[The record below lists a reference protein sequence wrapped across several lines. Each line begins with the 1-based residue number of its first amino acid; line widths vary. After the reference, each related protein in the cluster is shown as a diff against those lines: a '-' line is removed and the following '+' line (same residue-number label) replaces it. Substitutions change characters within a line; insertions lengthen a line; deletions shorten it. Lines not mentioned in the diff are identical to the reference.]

1 MVYGL
6 WFMDFEKMENQN
18 EIFNY
23 NKLVAYQRAKEMVK
37 EVYGLLKKFPREEQY
52 ALCDQLRRAS
62 TSVTSNIA
70 EGKRYP
76 DKIHFLEI
84 AYGSL
89 MEVHSQMDVAC
100 DLGYILNEELSH
112 LEGTIVSVI
121 KPLSGLRSSYLEK
134 VRNPQVSINH

>member
-1 MVYGL
+1 
-6 WFMDFEKMENQN
+6 MENQN

-23 NKLVAYQRAKEMVK
+23 KKLVAYQRAKEMVK
-37 EVYGLLKKFPREEQY
+37 EVYRLLKKFPKEEQY

-70 EGKRYP
+70 EGTCRQTYP
-76 DKIHFLEI
+76 DKIHFLEV

-100 DLGYILNEELSH
+100 DLDYISSDDLYH
-112 LEGTIVSVI
+112 LENTIIGVVR
-121 KPLSGLRSSYLEK
+121 PLSGLRSSYQEK
-134 VRNPQVSINH
+134 LHKP

>member
-1 MVYGL
+1 
-6 WFMDFEKMENQN
+6 MERN

-23 NKLVAYQRAKEMVK
+23 RNLVAYQRAKEMVK
-37 EVYGLLKKFPREEQY
+37 EVYRILKKFPCEEQY

-70 EGKRYP
+70 EGTNRQTYP

-100 DLGYILNEELSH
+100 DLGYISSDELTH
-112 LEGTIVSVI
+112 LEETIVGVV
-121 KPLSGLRSSYLEK
+121 KPLSGLRSSYQAKLHK
-134 VRNPQVSINH
+134 P

>member
-1 MVYGL
+1 M
-6 WFMDFEKMENQN
+6 EKNN

-23 NKLVAYQRAKEMVK
+23 KTLIVYQRAKVMVK

-62 TSVTSNIA
+62 VSVTSNVA
-70 EGKRYP
+70 EGTSRTTLP

-100 DLGYILNEELSH
+100 DLGYILPEELDH
-112 LEGTIVSVI
+112 LEETIVGVA
-121 KPLSGLRSSYLEK
+121 KLMSGLRSSYQRKREG
-134 VRNPQVSINH
+134 

>member
-1 MVYGL
+1 
-6 WFMDFEKMENQN
+6 MEN

-23 NKLVAYQRAKEMVK
+23 KKLIAYQRAKDMVK

-70 EGKRYP
+70 EGTNRHTYP
-76 DKIHFLEI
+76 DKIHFIEI

-100 DLGYILNEELSH
+100 DLGYISVEDLLH
-112 LEGTIVSVI
+112 LENTIIGIV
-121 KPLSGLRSSYLEK
+121 KPLAGLRNSYQEK
-134 VRNPQVSINH
+134 LRS

>member
-1 MVYGL
+1 
-6 WFMDFEKMENQN
+6 MD

-23 NKLVAYQRAKEMVK
+23 KKLVACQRAKDMVK
-37 EVYGLLKKFPREEQY
+37 EVYRLLKKFPREEQY

-62 TSVTSNIA
+62 ISVTSNIA
-70 EGKRYP
+70 EGTNRQTYP

-100 DLGYILNEELSH
+100 DLGYITSDDLSH
-112 LEGTIVSVI
+112 LEDIIIGVA
-121 KPLSGLRSSYLEK
+121 KPLSGLRSSYQDKLPK
-134 VRNPQVSINH
+134 P

>member
-1 MVYGL
+1 
-6 WFMDFEKMENQN
+6 MED
-18 EIFNY
+18 IFNY
-23 NKLVAYQRAKEMVK
+23 KKLVAYQRAKEMVK
-37 EVYGLLKKFPREEQY
+37 EVYRLLKNFPKEEQY

-70 EGKRYP
+70 EGTNRQTYP

-100 DLGYILNEELSH
+100 DLGYITPEDLSH
-112 LEGTIVSVI
+112 TEEVI
-121 KPLSGLRSSYLEK
+121 LAVVKPLSGLRNSYQQKLHK
-134 VRNPQVSINH
+134 P

>member
-1 MVYGL
+1 
-6 WFMDFEKMENQN
+6 MENQN

-23 NKLVAYQRAKEMVK
+23 KKLVAYQRAKEMVK

-52 ALCDQLRRAS
+52 ALCNQLRRAS

-70 EGKRYP
+70 EGTNRQTYP

-89 MEVHSQMDVAC
+89 MEVDSQMDVAL
-100 DLGYILNEELSH
+100 DLGYITTAELEH
-112 LEGTIVSVI
+112 LEETIIGVV
-121 KPLSGLRSSYLEK
+121 KPLSGLRSSFQE
-134 VRNPQVSINH
+134 NHP

>member
-1 MVYGL
+1 
-6 WFMDFEKMENQN
+6 MDNSRN
-18 EIFNY
+18 EIINY
-23 NKLVAYQRAKEMVK
+23 KKLVAYQRAKRMVK

-70 EGKRYP
+70 EGTNRQTYP

-100 DLGYILNEELSH
+100 DLGYITNEELEH
-112 LEGTIVSVI
+112 LEETIVSI
-121 KPLSGLRSSYLEK
+121 AKPLSGLRAAYKEK
-134 VRNPQVSINH
+134 V